1 MQFTR
6 YDRWQLPSTRSV
18 YAPSPFEQHLAVCW
32 VHKHPTNTHRW
43 TELIRTD
50 LKSGKT
56 RFKINNKHRSWAN
69 HHQQLQLPLP
79 GTNKDKKTIKTTT
92 TTTTKISEH
101 NNRSVTDARLQP
113 SSTEKSSRHN
123 TNTEE
128 KHSRN
133 TVEHRRG
140 TEQIWPR
147 QEGLNFRWKEQAR
160 RWCG

>member
-18 YAPSPFEQHLAVCW
+18 YAPSPFEQHLAYVESI
-32 VHKHPTNTHRW
+32 NIQQTHIDEQNW
-43 TELIRTD
+43 YVTD
-50 LKSGKT
+50 RKSGKT

-79 GTNKDKKTIKTTT
+79 ETNKDKKTIKTTT
-92 TTTTKISEH
+92 TATTKISEH